1 MTKIE
6 DKNNI
11 IEKALQSNFQN
22 RPAPEIPK
30 QWHVELRG
38 KIDEL
43 EEEVLFIKYENRIWD
58 LAWISFAA
66 SVFIFISLMYFF
78 NKENSSLQQTVN
90 KQMYEYLTMEKEFS
104 YENKKTL

>member
-1 MTKIE
+1 MAEIE
-6 DKNNI
+6 NKNNI

-22 RPAPEIPK
+22 RPVPEIPR
-30 QWHVELRG
+30 QWRTELRG
-38 KIDEL
+38 KIDEQEL

-90 KQMYEYLTMEKEFS
+90 TQMYEYLTMEKEFIH
-104 YENKKTL
+104 EN